1 MTHIVSLNIFKSAVL
16 IKLTSK
22 VTSRVRF
29 EINFPVCTP
38 SINFVSV
45 EINDFIIFVRWK
57 SLYLLPND
65 IYIINN
71 IDLVIICELQTTYPL
86 QST

>member
-1 MTHIVSLNIFKSAVL
+1 MLNFSKLCLNLILFKIHDSAPRSK
-16 IKLTSK
+16 IK
-22 VTSRVRF
+22 
-29 EINFPVCTP
+29 IY
-38 SINFVSV
+38 
-45 EINDFIIFVRWK
+45 DFIIFVRRK